1 MQRSCVRAAVKKL
14 LLVVSVMPL
23 GLIGVVAALLISGHP
38 LGFVAIPGVL
48 ALIGIIIRNSV
59 ILVTQ
64 IDEFIAAGESACTSV
79 VKATEHRCRPIT
91 LTVAAASL
99 GMIPIAREVFWGP
112 MAIATLLTLFFLP
125 ALYTVSYRIKPP
137 AV

>member
-38 LGFVAIPGVL
+38 LGFMAIPGVL

-59 ILVTQ
+59 I
-64 IDEFIAAGESACTSV
+64 DAD
-79 VKATEHRCRPIT
+79 R
-91 LTVAAASL
+91 
-99 GMIPIAREVFWGP
+99 
-112 MAIATLLTLFFLP
+112 
-125 ALYTVSYRIKPP
+125 
-137 AV
+137 